1 LTTSQNTILSR
12 FRSGLIFG
20 LVAGVLLYVGYA
32 LWVGWEDVAEA
43 LRSFLWRWLP
53 VLLLL
58 SLGNYL
64 VRFVRW
70 EAYLRTLEIQIPFRS
85 SMAIF
90 LCGLAMTI
98 TPGKVGEFLKSYLLK
113 ESHGVPMA
121 TSAPVV
127 FAERVTDLLAL
138 VLLASVGVASY
149 GGPKAR
155 LVLGLA
161 GGCVALALVVLQ
173 SNRLTA
179 QVLSLV
185 EGFPLGARIAPK
197 LREVLD
203 ASRALLALRPLLVG
217 LVLAILAWFLECYGY
232 WLAFDAFPVPVDMDL
247 GVAVFAY
254 SFSTVAGV
262 VSPGGIGPTDVGL
275 IELARTFT
283 PDLADQRELAAAAS
297 FIVRVC
303 TLWFAVGLGAL
314 ALLRFRTL
322 VEVDVEVARSGES
335 QRSNRGGPEAPVSTQ

>member
-1 LTTSQNTILSR
+1 M
-12 FRSGLIFG
+12 
-20 LVAGVLLYVGYA
+20 AGVLLYVGYA
-32 LWVGWEDVAEA
+32 LWVGWEDVAGA
-43 LRSFLWRWLP
+43 LASFLWRWLP

-58 SLGNYL
+58 SLGNYV

-70 EAYLRTLEIQIPFRS
+70 EIYLRTLDIHVPLRS
-85 SMAIF
+85 SASIF

-113 ESHGVPMA
+113 ESHGVAMA

-138 VLLASVGVASY
+138 VLLASFGVASY
-149 GGPKAR
+149 GGPESR
-155 LVLGLA
+155 VVLAVA
-161 GGCVALALVVLQ
+161 GGCVVLALLVLQ
-173 SNRLTA
+173 SQRLTEL
-179 QVLSLV
+179 VLSLV
-185 EGFPLGARIAPK
+185 ARFPVGARLAPK
-197 LREVLD
+197 LREVLG
-203 ASRALLALRPLLVG
+203 ASQALLGFRPLLLG

-232 WLAFDAFPVPVDMDL
+232 WLAFDAFPVAVDMDL
-247 GVAVFAY
+247 SVGVFAY
-254 SFSTVAGV
+254 SFSTVAGI

-283 PDLADQRELAAAAS
+283 PGLADQPELAAAAA

-322 VEVDVEVARSGES
+322 VDVDVDVARSGVGVTEDP
-335 QRSNRGGPEAPVSTQ
+335 QGAEAPVSAQ